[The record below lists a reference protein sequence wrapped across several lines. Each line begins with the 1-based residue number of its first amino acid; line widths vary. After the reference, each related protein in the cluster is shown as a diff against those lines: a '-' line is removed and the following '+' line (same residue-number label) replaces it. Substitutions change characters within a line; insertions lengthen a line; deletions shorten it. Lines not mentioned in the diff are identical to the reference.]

1 MAEYAG
7 KAIQQIVAAENA
19 EKERKAAHKARKGS
33 VIQQINALQ
42 NGRHDRGKA
51 ETEATLNLLIKLLER
66 TPEEDKAAF
75 IGSGGGG
82 EVRGIGKKQKKKEAL
97 EKAQDALS
105 QAQELQL
112 ALDLCGLCL

>member
-7 KAIQQIVAAENA
+7 KAIQQIMAAENA

-66 TPEEDKAAF
+66 TPEED
-75 IGSGGGG
+75 GCGDGGGG
-82 EVRGIGKKQKKKEAL
+82 RGIGKKQKKKEAL
-97 EKAQDALS
+97 EKAQDALR

-112 ALDLCGLCL
+112 VLDLCGLCL

>member
-7 KAIQQIVAAENA
+7 KAIQQIMAAENA

-66 TPEEDKAAF
+66 TPEEDKAAL
-75 IGSGGGG
+75 IGDGGG
-82 EVRGIGKKQKKKEAL
+82 GIGKKQKKKEAL

>member
-66 TPEEDKAAF
+66 TPEED
-75 IGSGGGG
+75 GCGDGGGG
-82 EVRGIGKKQKKKEAL
+82 RGIGKKQKKKEAL

-105 QAQELQL
+105 QAQELHL
-112 ALDLCGLCL
+112 ALNLCGLCL